1 MLSFDF
7 MRYAFLA
14 GTPLAIVSGLVG
26 YFVVLRNLVFAT
38 DTLAHVTFTGA
49 LFAVVVGSNP
59 MLGLFGVTML
69 VALLLGVVGTRAQS
83 KDVEVGTVLAW
94 VLGLGA
100 LLLSIYTSQSSGAN
114 STIGVNYLFGSI
126 LGLQLEQ
133 AQLVAVVGVVVIVGL
148 LLIARPL
155 LFASL
160 DSEVAAA
167 RGIPVRTISV
177 IFLLLVALSI
187 AEAVPAVGALLNSA
201 LLVTP
206 AAIAHRLAT
215 RPFVA
220 LFLSAGLSL
229 AFVWV
234 GLTISFYASY
244 PVSFLISTLAF
255 LTYVT
260 VVIWQRVCATNF
272 SE

>member
-1 MLSFDF
+1 MFLLDIPPFSLNLVQDVRDMLSLDF

-26 YFVVLRNLVFAT
+26 YFVVLRNLVFAA
-38 DTLAHVTFTGA
+38 DALAHVTFTGA
-49 LFAVVVGSNP
+49 LLAVVMGSNP
-59 MLGLFGVTML
+59 MLGLFGATML
-69 VALLLGVVGTRAQS
+69 VALLLGLLGTRART

-100 LLLSIYTSQSSGAN
+100 LLLSIYTSESSGAN

-133 AQLVAVVGVVVIVGL
+133 AQLVAVGGVVGTVGL

-160 DSEVAAA
+160 DPEVAAA
-167 RGIPVRTISV
+167 RGIPVRRISV
-177 IFLLLVALSI
+177 VFLLLVALSI

-206 AAIAHRLAT
+206 AAIAH
-215 RPFVA
+215 V
-220 LFLSAGLSL
+220 
-229 AFVWV
+229 
-234 GLTISFYASY
+234 
-244 PVSFLISTLAF
+244 
-255 LTYVT
+255 
-260 VVIWQRVCATNF
+260 
-272 SE
+272 